1 MWGKK
6 ENKKENTDTD
16 TVSVLGIK
24 NKEGGGMIVIPSQT
38 SFYKIRT
45 LEEVFFLFQ
54 QPESMDGEGEC
65 SVCKRKTGDFQM
77 VSLLDKENDVF
88 ICEECFKRTSPKK
101 QPQQKTSYGEISEE
115 IRRLLSKEEQVLTK
129 KELLEI
135 NSPME
140 HGFFELD
147 SQSSVLL
154 ENIKISKM
162 VFFFFMDNI
171 RTEVGKGVTI
181 FSGWKNPDRFV
192 EPLSFKEKGWGERG
206 LNCSELNPM
215 AEENIKRLGK
225 EAVEIGAGSI
235 ILDGNSINLLPK
247 LRYRKRFAWLSLS
260 TNNREDIADLLEM
273 PDRSIFVGNFD
284 RMYLNDYAVV
294 LLPKLFIYRDNTAE
308 WLSITVHDVR
318 NYAIL
323 LIHKDRSIQVGDV
336 LRISSNAPMQV
347 LKKLAAGREM
357 HKAIEKKEN
366 PGFTGWEITKL
377 FFLIGLVLVVIV
389 IGAGKATAQRILLAD
404 DAF

>member
-6 ENKKENTDTD
+6 ENKQENTD

-38 SFYKIRT
+38 NFYKVRT
-45 LEEVFFLFQ
+45 LEDVFFLFQ

-65 SVCKRKTGDFQM
+65 SVCKRKTADFQM

-101 QPQQKTSYGEISEE
+101 QPQQKTPYGEISEE

-192 EPLSFKEKGWGERG
+192 EPLSFKEKGWGERN

-215 AEENIKRLGK
+215 AEENIKRLRK
-225 EAVEIGAGSI
+225 EAVDIGAGSI
-235 ILDGNSINLLPK
+235 ILDGNAINILPK
-247 LRYRKRFAWLSLS
+247 LRYRKRLAWLSLS
-260 TNNREDIADLLEM
+260 TSTREDIAELLEM

-284 RMYLNDYAVV
+284 RMYLNDEAVN
-294 LLPKLFIYRDNTAE
+294 LLPKLFIYKDNMAE
-308 WLSITVHDVR
+308 WLSITAKGYR
-318 NYAIL
+318 NYEL
-323 LIHKDRSIQVGDV
+323 LLLHKDRSIQVGEV
-336 LRISSNAPMQV
+336 LSISTNTPVGV
-347 LKKLAAGREM
+347 LKKLEAGRGM
-357 HKAIEKKEN
+357 HKAIKEEEN
-366 PGFTGWEITKL
+366 PPSMCWGITKL
-377 FFLIGLVLVVIV
+377 IIGLSLIGIV
-389 IGAGKATAQRILLAD
+389 FAFGKPSAQRILLAD
-404 DAF
+404 GTS